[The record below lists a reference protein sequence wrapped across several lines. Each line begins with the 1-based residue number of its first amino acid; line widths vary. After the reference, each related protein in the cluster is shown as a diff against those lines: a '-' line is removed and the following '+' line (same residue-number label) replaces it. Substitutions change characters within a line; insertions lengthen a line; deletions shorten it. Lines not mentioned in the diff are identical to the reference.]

1 MEIKKIYLADLTV
14 PFLDELSIH
23 LEEGFYDSAILW
35 KKRFDYWWGSN
46 PYIQADSILG
56 WVLIDDNENIVG
68 FHGSIPIGAQYNNKR
83 LLGAGGTSYY
93 VKPNARGRLSTILL
107 LEFPRQ
113 KDRDFTTLTT
123 VNSHARKAA
132 CAMGYT
138 LLSEKPINNYV
149 IITSLASFMGV
160 GAYMSKHFADANL
173 GWKKTLFNTIS
184 RVAGLISNILPSHT
198 QEGETHPISI
208 NGYSFQNCK
217 SACSFLDYLSRHRK
231 ESIIELSKDE
241 ISVDW
246 MYFSPAVQNL
256 LSRKIILIFTE
267 SGEYCGY
274 FVYDKQHAGNATTIR
289 LRELQLLKCDEQLI
303 KQLIKYLKV
312 EAKRDECAAV
322 YIGLQNA
329 TDEIDSLL
337 HKNIK
342 LCLKTENRYFV
353 KFRKGVIQGRNPY
366 DIFVPSD
373 LDPDVGFI

>member
-1 MEIKKIYLADLTV
+1 
-14 PFLDELSIH
+14 
-23 LEEGFYDSAILW
+23 
-35 KKRFDYWWGSN
+35 
-46 PYIQADSILG
+46 
-56 WVLIDDNENIVG
+56 
-68 FHGSIPIGAQYNNKR
+68 
-83 LLGAGGTSYY
+83 
-93 VKPNARGRLSTILL
+93 
-107 LEFPRQ
+107 
-113 KDRDFTTLTT
+113 
-123 VNSHARKAA
+123 
-132 CAMGYT
+132 MGYT

-149 IITSLASFMGV
+149 IITSLTSFMGV

-184 RVAGLISNILPSHT
+184 HVAGLISKIRPHHRPKDGIT
-198 QEGETHPISI
+198 PISVK
-208 NGYSFQNCK
+208 GYSFQNCE
-217 SACSFLDYLSRHRK
+217 SIISFLDCLSQHK
-231 ESIIELSKDE
+231 NENIIELSKDE
-241 ISVDW
+241 ITVDW

-256 LSRKIILIFTE
+256 LNRKIILIFTE

-342 LCLKTENRYFV
+342 LCLKTENHYFV

-366 DIFVPSD
+366 DIFIPSD
-373 LDPDVGFI
+373 LDPDVGFL